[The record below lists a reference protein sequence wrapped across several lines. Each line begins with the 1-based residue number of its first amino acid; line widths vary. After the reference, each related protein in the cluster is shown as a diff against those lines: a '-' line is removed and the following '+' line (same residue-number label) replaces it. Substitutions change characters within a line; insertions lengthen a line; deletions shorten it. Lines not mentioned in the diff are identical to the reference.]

1 MGLASSSPIFNVSCK
16 LACSFLDITAPNS
29 FLRLGTILSQA
40 QGQFWVS
47 LSKSSVSFIMYF
59 VFFVSVFQFQ

>member
-1 MGLASSSPIFNVSCK
+1 MGLAPSSPLFNVGCK
-16 LACSFLDITAPNS
+16 LACSFLDITASNS

-47 LSKSSVSFIMYF
+47 LNKSSVSFIMYF
-59 VFFVSVFQFQ
+59 VFFVSVFQF